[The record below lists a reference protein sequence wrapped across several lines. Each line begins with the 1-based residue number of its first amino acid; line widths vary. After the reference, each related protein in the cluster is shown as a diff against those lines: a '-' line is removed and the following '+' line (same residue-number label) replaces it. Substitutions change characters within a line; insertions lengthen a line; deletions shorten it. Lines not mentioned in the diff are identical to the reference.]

1 MRLLN
6 KIAENDVTCEMLHRF
21 SALQFVNIFTEVS
34 KIVLPLPSLT
44 IFHEFCK
51 YYSNIILHKIVIL
64 KGWNW
69 KKSNEFYYENKYVV
83 CLSFYT
89 VDTDEGKEP

>member
-6 KIAENDVTCEMLHRF
+6 KIAENDVTCEMLHQF

-64 KGWNW
+64 KGEIGKNPMNFTI
-69 KKSNEFYYENKYVV
+69 KTNMLFV
-83 CLSFYT
+83 CLST
-89 VDTDEGKEP
+89 Q